1 MEANKQYEQYAAFKE
16 KQTELAGMLGEASDV
31 IADLNMQQFRD
42 NLKKLSDKVQNDSF
56 KVQIVG
62 TFKNGKSTFINS
74 LLGEEVLPAY
84 ALPCTAVVNEV
95 KWGEEKKAIVHFR
108 NPLPDKLPSG
118 IPEKAKQHM
127 QKFNMKDI
135 PPIEISYDE
144 IEKYAVISIG
154 HGKEEL
160 EYESPY
166 EKIEVF
172 WPLPILKNGVEIID
186 SPGLNECAT
195 RTRVTMNYISKA
207 DAILFVLDA
216 TRILSADEMRV
227 IEHTLKEQ
235 GFDDPFII
243 VNKFDAI
250 RNREKDQMRQYVR
263 DKLDGY
269 TTNDFFFVSALNAL
283 DGKLDDDEDLLKS
296 SGMPE
301 FEKALSA
308 YLTKQKGKA
317 KLSQPT
323 RELKRILNEEA
334 LFKTIPMQRTALA
347 SSLDGLKEKYEKVKP
362 RLDDLR
368 TKKEQLLNRLM
379 LRIEQVKP
387 EFRRMMSRNIVDLA
401 DKIPVWIEEFEPQT
415 KIGLIP
421 NKETLGVI
429 SQEISGYV
437 NERIEDTQLE
447 WRKNVLEP
455 VISEKTEDVFGS
467 VETDL
472 EKFFAEIDSISVD
485 VTGQEYDTNSVP
497 TWQRIAGV
505 IGGLAL
511 SDVGIAISGGINGF
525 SKEFAKSF
533 ALEVG
538 AIALLNVLG
547 FLNPVTIIATLA
559 GLFFY
564 NKNKSQGIAMKKLKE
579 QIQTEI
585 INQLSNNAEDNST
598 RLANNIG
605 VKYSEIAQ
613 QITNAMD
620 TEINETESQINGI
633 IAEMEK
639 GKENIAKREKI
650 IADCETKIKDLSIRL
665 DDLIRRLMEA

>member
-1 MEANKQYEQYAAFKE
+1 MDVNKQYAQYAAFKE
-16 KQTELAGMLGEASDV
+16 KQTELARMLDDASEV
-31 IADLNMQQFRD
+31 ICALNMQQFTD
-42 NLKKLSDKVQNDSF
+42 NLKKLSDKVQNDTF

-74 LLGEEVLPAY
+74 ILGEEILPAY
-84 ALPCTAVVNEV
+84 ALPATAVVNEV
-95 KWGEEKKAIVHFR
+95 KWGEEKKAVVHFQ
-108 NPLPDKLPSG
+108 NPLPEKLPSG
-118 IPEKAKQHM
+118 IPQKAVEHM
-127 QKFNMKDI
+127 KKANMKNI
-135 PPIEISYDE
+135 PPLEIPYDE
-144 IEKYAVISIG
+144 IEKYAVIPIEN
-154 HGKEEL
+154 GKAEL

-172 WPLPILKNGVEIID
+172 WPLPILENGVEIID

-216 TRILSADEMRV
+216 THILSADEMRV

-235 GFDDPFII
+235 GFEDPFII

-269 TTNDFFFVSALNAL
+269 TTNEFFFVSALDAL
-283 DGKLDDDEDLLKS
+283 DGKLDDDEELLKS

-301 FEKALSA
+301 FEKALSD
-308 YLTKQKGKA
+308 YLVKQKGKA

-334 LFKTIPMQRTALA
+334 LFKTIPMQRAALA
-347 SSLDGLKEKYEKVKP
+347 SSLDGLKEKFEKVKP

-368 TKKEQLLNRLM
+368 TKKEQLLSRLM
-379 LRIEQVKP
+379 LRIEQAKP
-387 EFRRMMSRNIVDLA
+387 EFKRMMSRNIIDLT
-401 DKIPVWIEEFEPQT
+401 DKVPVWVEEFEPQT

-421 NKETLGVI
+421 NKETLGII
-429 SQEISGYV
+429 SQEISSYV
-437 NERIEDTQLE
+437 NDRIEDTQLE

-472 EKFFAEIDSISVD
+472 EKFFEEIDSISVD
-485 VTGQEYDTNSVP
+485 VTGQEYDTNNVP
-497 TWQRIAGV
+497 VWQRIAGV

-564 NKNKSQGIAMKKLKE
+564 NKNKSQGIAMKKLKD

-585 INQLSNNAEDNST
+585 INQLSTNAEDNST
-598 RLANNIG
+598 RLSNSIG
-605 VKYSEIAQ
+605 IKYNEIAQ

-620 TEINETESQINGI
+620 AEIKETENQINGI

-639 GKENIAKREKI
+639 GKENIAIREKI
-650 IADCETKIKDLSIRL
+650 IADCESKIKHLSIKL
-665 DDLIRRLMEA
+665 DDLIRRLMES